1 MFDYMIKTYRD
12 GTISEIK
19 IASLAVIEY
28 LFDNHGYCNS
38 RWCRPTRI
46 LEIRERIRV
55 SKDEDGIKK

>member
-1 MFDYMIKTYRD
+1 MFDYMIQTYRD
-12 GTISEIK
+12 GTISQIK

-28 LFDNHGYCNS
+28 LFDNHEYCNS